1 MKKVISGILKGL
13 GVVFI
18 IILIGFTIL
27 VISGGPSD
35 PIILTEEEE
44 TKQNAEQISL
54 YANVDLTGFNTTAIT
69 GEKVNSDYFNDYQ
82 ITMIN
87 LWFTGCSP
95 CIAEMPDI
103 AKLYDTRPEGSNIIS
118 ICADTST
125 KKKAI
130 DKSAVKFAC
139 KVMEDAGANFLTL
152 IPDKVLK
159 EVLTDDTTV
168 FPTTIFV
175 DSNGKVLGEPHFGAR
190 SAEDYRNAILEK
202 MELLE
207 QK

>member
-1 MKKVISGILKGL
+1 MKKVISGLLKGL

-18 IILIGFTIL
+18 IILIGFAFL

-44 TKQNAEQISL
+44 TKQNVEQISL
-54 YANVDLTGFNTTAIT
+54 YANKNLTGFNTTAIT
-69 GEKVNSDYFNDYQ
+69 GEKISSDYFKDYK

-87 LWFTGCSP
+87 LWYTGCSP

-103 AKLYDTRPEGSNIIS
+103 AKLYNTRPEGSNIIS
-118 ICADTST
+118 ICVDTST
-125 KKKAI
+125 EKKAI
-130 DKSAVKFAC
+130 DKSTVKFAN
-139 KVMEDAGANFLTL
+139 KVMKDAGANFLTL

-159 EVLTDDTTV
+159 EVLTDNTTV

-175 DSNGKVLGEPHFGAR
+175 DSNGKVVGEPHFGAR
-190 SAEDYRNAILEK
+190 SAEAYKSAILK
-202 MELLE
+202 RMSLLE
-207 QK
+207 QD